1 MMSRLDIW
9 KESLQP
15 ALPWHDGCLIMNFR
29 ILLHM
34 GFYIGPRR
42 RITMW
47 EQWYRTNW
55 DPKMCHL

>member
-15 ALPWHDGCLIMNFR
+15 ALPWPDGCLIMNFR
-29 ILLHM
+29 ILVHM

-47 EQWYRTNW
+47 EHRTLKCVTC
-55 DPKMCHL
+55 DFY